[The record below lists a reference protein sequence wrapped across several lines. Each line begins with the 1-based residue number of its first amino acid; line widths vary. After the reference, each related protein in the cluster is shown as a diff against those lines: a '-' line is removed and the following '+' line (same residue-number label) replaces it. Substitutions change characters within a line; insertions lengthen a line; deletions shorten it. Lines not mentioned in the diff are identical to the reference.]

1 MDLPAKLLIGAT
13 IFLICGLSFKAFAD
27 DDNKVDVNTTGS
39 QSNDSLVFNVTQI
52 GYDND
57 TIFTLGG
64 SSNSILIKQ
73 EGNNNEISFV
83 DYWGSGETW
92 GGDLDGN
99 SNALHFEQSGTGS
112 KNDIGFHIIGN
123 SNTVRWGQGTVLNNS
138 SDTTFDSASAV
149 ADDGGHKL
157 NLDIHGSDNT
167 LIGYQKSNLVN
178 GGDHTATVYLYSD
191 DNIAWLRQQG
201 AGDKTLYL
209 RTNNDDNVV
218 NSNQKGSGDHATS
231 ITLGGSYGTTLNLI
245 QNSSSNLSY
254 NLTQSCVTAGGCT
267 ISVTQ
272 E

>member
-1 MDLPAKLLIGAT
+1 MLPLLVI
-13 IFLICGLSFKAFAD
+13 AD

-57 TIFTLGG
+57 TIFTIGG

-99 SNALHFEQSGTGS
+99 SNTLHLEQSGTGS